1 MSFQIVLRE
10 GIRGGFVGPT
20 TRYAVQIQGDKSGAT
35 VTQSTLKPDS
45 RTDYNTMAGGASFE
59 DLANLVQTLKD
70 QLSKLPTEQP
80 PGSEDIYDLDTS
92 IIFACDDFEWCNGGP
107 GGCAQGQSSVQAT
120 EEQKEKFKELV
131 ELLKGV
137 GQNFAVSAA

>member
-1 MSFQIVLRE
+1 MISN
-10 GIRGGFVGPT
+10 
-20 TRYAVQIQGDKSGAT
+20 GAT
-35 VTQSTLKPDS
+35 VKKKKKEKRKGICLYLHHLFVPKQ
-45 RTDYNTMAGGASFE
+45 
-59 DLANLVQTLKD
+59 
-70 QLSKLPTEQP
+70 
-80 PGSEDIYDLDTS
+80 
-92 IIFACDDFEWCNGGP
+92 GGP

>member
-1 MSFQIVLRE
+1 
-10 GIRGGFVGPT
+10 
-20 TRYAVQIQGDKSGAT
+20 
-35 VTQSTLKPDS
+35 
-45 RTDYNTMAGGASFE
+45 MA
-59 DLANLVQTLKD
+59 DLVQTLKD

-92 IIFACDDFEWCNGGP
+92 IVFACDDFELCNGKKKKKKRKKENGIYLYLHHLFVSKQGGP

-137 GQNFAVSAA
+137 GQNYAVSAA

>member
-92 IIFACDDFEWCNGGP
+92 IIFACDDFEWCNGG
-107 GGCAQGQSSVQAT
+107 CAQGQSSVQAT